1 MTRSTSRGNTRTAGK
16 RGKGTGTNAGRIM
29 AIRGQRVTKE
39 QLVQSE
45 HLKDK
50 IQSALSE
57 ESDEEKQD
65 DSSEELQVIQEKDK
79 EKEHRKESPKDDN
92 DDDETDSEEDDET
105 SPHTGKMAR
114 VLEMT
119 NNEETYKNYED
130 IKKEL
135 ETVKKQLKKEKKANE
150 KINRS
155 KNSKPMSSMEQN
167 YFRNYVGTKVFPR
180 VKFVNSKSYQAY
192 PWILQDGFQQL
203 GITDEKVMEEKT
215 LAATSLVGCK
225 LSQCRNYTNQQL
237 KVQYK
242 GKWNKLRMLALAMQ
256 KTNFDFLGISCAL
269 RGERGRSKEV
279 GASTGSVPVG
289 RVCRCR

>member
-1 MTRSTSRGNTRTAGK
+1 MTRSTSRGNTRTARK

-79 EKEHRKESPKDDN
+79 EKEHRKESPKEDN

-114 VLEMT
+114 VSEIT

-167 YFRNYVGTKVFPR
+167 YFKNYVGTKVFPR
-180 VKFVNSKSYQAY
+180 VKFINSKSYQAY

-215 LAATSLVGCK
+215 LAATSLVKCK
-225 LSQCRNYTNQQL
+225 LSHCQNYTNQQL

-242 GKWNKLRMLALAMQ
+242 DK
-256 KTNFDFLGISCAL
+256 
-269 RGERGRSKEV
+269 
-279 GASTGSVPVG
+279 
-289 RVCRCR
+289 